1 MTAEDME
8 LSMMNEKERHL
19 EILTVHD
26 AEKAKESIEMLM
38 GIEVEKRRE
47 FLFKNIDFS
56 KIND

>member
-1 MTAEDME
+1 ME

-19 EILTVHD
+19 EILTIHD